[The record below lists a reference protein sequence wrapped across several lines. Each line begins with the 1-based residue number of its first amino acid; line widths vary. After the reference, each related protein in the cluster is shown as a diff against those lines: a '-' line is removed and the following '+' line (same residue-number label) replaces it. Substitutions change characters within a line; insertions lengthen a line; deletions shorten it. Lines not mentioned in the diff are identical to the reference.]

1 MTTWRALAG
10 ETSELYSPVGLR
22 LLDELTAKA
31 PIGKTD
37 VYLDILEPN
46 ATWRLTDI
54 QAVKTPTG
62 VVTYPG
68 LERHTHVTGLSS
80 RSYRVRLSPEFYVP
94 LYRRKDE
101 GIAFKAFPYN
111 DTHPPQVIT
120 RFAQDTFLTPAP
132 NYPFAGHVPVLRG
145 VVVDTADKV
154 VPDAVVTQGAKE
166 TVLTDSR
173 GTFALPVRWVPP
185 QVPTPIDA
193 VDERTGRV
201 GSINIQLPDALGKN
215 QKITIS

>member
-1 MTTWRALAG
+1 MTSRQTLAV
-10 ETSELYSPVGLR
+10 ESTKLYSPVGLR
-22 LLDELTAKA
+22 LLDELTGKA
-31 PIGKTD
+31 PIGNTD

-62 VVTYPG
+62 VITYPG
-68 LERHTHVTGLSS
+68 LERHADVTGLPA
-80 RSYRVRLSPEFYVP
+80 RWYRVRLSPAFYVP

-120 RFAQDTFLTPAP
+120 SFAQDTFLTPAP
-132 NYPFAGHVPVLRG
+132 NYPFAGHIPVLRG
-145 VVVDTADKV
+145 VVVDNTNKE
-154 VPDAVVTQGAKE
+154 VPDAVVTQSAKE
-166 TVLTDSR
+166 TVLTDFR
-173 GTFALPVRWVPP
+173 GTFALPLRWVPP
-185 QVPTPIDA
+185 HVPTPIDA

-201 GSINIQLPDALGKN
+201 GSIQIQLPDALGKN